1 MDSFSRKK
9 LNLLV
14 TLIKEAQLYDNFLE
28 MLQSAYDNRLDNVKR
43 LLSWVPVDS
52 QDVRGILQNKNFL

>member
-43 LLSWVPVDS
+43 LLSWVPVDT